1 MPFDAET
8 FDLAAETDAVIRAYG
23 VSLTPNHLY
32 GLAEEISRQLRFYP
46 AGPIRAEQVVREL
59 QRRARASAGR

>member
-23 VSLTPNHLY
+23 VSLTPNQLY
-32 GLAEEISRQLRFYP
+32 GLAEEISRQMRFY
-46 AGPIRAEQVVREL
+46 AGGPVRAERIAREL